1 MGGAGLK
8 IQFRYPDLAAETGPS
23 HRKPDL
29 KGLAPE
35 RDLYPEQGQRHPDI
49 KQGVGRLYFN
59 LLPHG
64 LGVAGLGQAYGDFF
78 RRIRCEGEF
87 NTAVTGCAGVGRS
100 CNGYAPVDDL
110 H

>member
-8 IQFRYPDLAAETGPS
+8 IEFSYPDLVAEAGPS
-23 HRKPDL
+23 HRQPDL

-35 RDLYPEQGQRHPDI
+35 RDLYPEQRQRHPDI
-49 KQGVGRLYFN
+49 EQGIGRLYFY

-78 RRIRCEGEF
+78 RRIRHEGEF
-87 NTAVTGCAGVGRS
+87 NTAVTGRAGVGRS
-100 CNGYAPVDDL
+100 CNGYVTVDDL